1 MAKSRRGISFR
12 DYIEKRK
19 KEDAAFADGYDEGFH
34 KFKMGVML
42 KMARKDAKMTQA
54 DVAEK
59 MGTTASVISR
69 LEKQSEDM
77 MASTLYKFVVA
88 VGRDLKIT

>member
-19 KEDAAFADGYDEGFH
+19 EEDAAFAEGYDEGFH

-54 DVAEK
+54 EVAEK
-59 MGTTASVISR
+59 MGTTQSSTIS
-69 LEKQSEDM
+69 LCIAVCNQSLC
-77 MASTLYKFVVA
+77 SWTN
-88 VGRDLKIT
+88 R

>member
-1 MAKSRRGISFR
+1 MAKSRRGISFS

-19 KEDAAFADGYDEGFH
+19 KEDPAFADGYDEGYH

-42 KMARKDAKMTQA
+42 KMARKEAKMTQA

-69 LEKQSEDM
+69 LEKQSDDM
-77 MASTLYKFVVA
+77 MASTLYKYIIA
-88 VGRDLKIT
+88 VGRDLAIK